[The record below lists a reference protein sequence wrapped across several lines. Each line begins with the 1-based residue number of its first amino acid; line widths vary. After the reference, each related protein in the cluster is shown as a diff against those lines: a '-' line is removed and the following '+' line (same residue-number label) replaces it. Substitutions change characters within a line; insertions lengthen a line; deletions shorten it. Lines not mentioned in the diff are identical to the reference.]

1 MEKAEI
7 TRLIYSFN
15 AIKGYFDTT
24 KKYMPQIAK
33 LVFFIEEVIPLLNM
47 IHANLHQSSSLIP
60 TASEK
65 LDKVTSAT
73 EMATNEVMNIV
84 DNVIER
90 LTKMSGTLG
99 EIDGHIDNGD
109 DVALIKEKTALISEE
124 IDGSQEDLFSIM
136 NALQFQDITTQQ
148 INSIASVI
156 DNVQIKLAELLQGFD
171 GENVQAPKKRSVA
184 YDANAE
190 YNFSVSSDAQRLAD
204 EFLKVQQQSEDVE
217 NVLAEN
223 EDEETE
229 EIILGEDGQPDI
241 SAIMKE
247 MGNTQ
252 TGKTD
257 EACDEPEIIFGEDGQ
272 PDISAILGKIQ
283 PGKDSENGS

>member
-15 AIKGYFDTT
+15 AIKSYFETT

-33 LVFFIEEVIPLLNM
+33 LVIFIEEVIPLLNM
-47 IHANLHQSSSLIP
+47 IHSNLHLSTSLIP

-90 LTKMSGTLG
+90 LTKMSSIIG
-99 EIDGHIDNGD
+99 EIDENIDND
-109 DVALIKEKTALISEE
+109 AASASIKEKTALITEQ

-148 INSIASVI
+148 INSISSVI
-156 DNVQIKLAELLQGFD
+156 DNVQLKLAELLQGFD
-171 GENVQAPKKRSVA
+171 GETVQTPKKRSHA
-184 YDANAE
+184 FDEHAE
-190 YNFSVSSDAQRLAD
+190 FNFSVSSDAQRLAD
-204 EFLKVQQQSEDVE
+204 EFLKIQQQTKDVE
-217 NVLAEN
+217 TVLAEN
-223 EDEETE
+223 GGLESE
-229 EIILGEDGQPDI
+229 EIIFGEDGQPDI
-241 SAIMKE
+241 SAIMSE
-247 MGNTQ
+247 LGNPQPGLTE
-252 TGKTD
+252 KD
-257 EACDEPEIIFGEDGQ
+257 DDEPDIIFGEDGQ
-272 PDISAILGKIQ
+272 PDISAILGQLNSDK
-283 PGKDSENGS
+283 ENNNG